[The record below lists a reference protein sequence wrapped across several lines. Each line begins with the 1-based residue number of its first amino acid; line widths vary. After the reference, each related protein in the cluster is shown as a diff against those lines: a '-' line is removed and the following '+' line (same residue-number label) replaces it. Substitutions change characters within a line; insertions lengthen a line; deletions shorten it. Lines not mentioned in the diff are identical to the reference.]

1 MKRKL
6 DLYLNRIFKTPYFL
20 ELSGILIVITCNVM
34 TAFGVIIRIEIYRR
48 SLQALFSKNGQALL
62 FELFIL
68 ILYEILYCGITQ
80 FGSYQTAKMEGNILL
95 QLTEKI
101 LSKNGKLLLLGNCP
115 MGANDRFAM
124 TSEDCS
130 RYVSGIM
137 LKASVFA
144 DIIIMPCY
152 ILYGCSI
159 NVVITILITVI
170 SIVLSIVNSKNR
182 KKLYNYNQEYSER
195 YGYWSNYLWKTVDNL
210 EVIKVFLDK
219 EKIRKEQSRR
229 NELLSDTEQRR
240 LKTYLDVTLIE
251 DSSDIVFTLFI
262 LCGAFFAMARR
273 LIQAS
278 DILAIVESLDKV
290 QKVIFTFPEKLVQL
304 NELESLAEKI
314 RQFQVLEEDV
324 SNSKESGCFNK
335 LSLRQLSFS
344 YANKRVLNNIDFEFE
359 KEKFYIL
366 AGESGCGKTT
376 LLKILAKLIPY
387 EGEIYWNESE
397 LKEIS
402 RDALYARLFYQ
413 SQNQVFLEDT
423 IRENICI
430 NSSEDEKRYEKI
442 LEEFYVKGILEKN
455 NMEDTQILSFRGEP
469 LSSGERQIVSMAGV
483 LYGQREILLLDE
495 AFSAVDPAKEKVFF
509 EALTSLA
516 QKGKMVILVSHR
528 LTNLELA
535 DEILFME
542 NGKISEQGSWYDLI
556 ARRGMFYDWYCM
568 TREGEGNDG

>member
-48 SLQALFSKNGQALL
+48 SLQALFSKNVQALL

-130 RYVSGIM
+130 RYISGIM
-137 LKASVFA
+137 FKASVFA

-359 KEKFYIL
+359 KGKFYIL
-366 AGESGCGKTT
+366 AGESGCGKST

-387 EGEIYWNESE
+387 EGEIYWNEME

-430 NSSEDEKRYEKI
+430 NFSEDEKRYEKI